1 MEWAGQ
7 YDQLKDEQKRLAKIV
22 PLSLL
27 LILLLLYITFDSLK
41 NALLVLS
48 AVPFALIGGVI
59 ALVATHTNF
68 SISAAVGIIST
79 LGVAILGGVLLISRI
94 EDGRQAGLNL
104 REAIMQAAAVQMRP
118 ILDGNRRCS
127 HRPPACSSGHRDW
140 IAGPKAVGQS
150 RGRGDADRR
159 LLDSGSVAGVI

>member
-27 LILLLLYITFDSLK
+27 LILFLLYITFDSLK

-79 LGVAILGGVLLISRI
+79 LGVAILGGVLLIGKRSSRPQ
-94 EDGRQAGLNL
+94 RY
-104 REAIMQAAAVQMRP
+104 
-118 ILDGNRRCS
+118 
-127 HRPPACSSGHRDW
+127 
-140 IAGPKAVGQS
+140 K
-150 RGRGDADRR
+150 
-159 LLDSGSVAGVI
+159 